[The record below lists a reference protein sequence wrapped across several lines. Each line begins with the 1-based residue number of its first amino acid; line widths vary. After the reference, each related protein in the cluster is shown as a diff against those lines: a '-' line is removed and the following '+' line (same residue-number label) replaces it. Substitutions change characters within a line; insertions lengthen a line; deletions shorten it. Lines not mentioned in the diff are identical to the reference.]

1 MAGCLLNIHGFMGS
15 ADNKNLRALK
25 RLCLDERLISPA
37 VDYLR
42 EPPGQILERLSMA
55 VRTADSPVIVVG
67 QSLGGWFANQISL
80 RFRIPCILTNPCL
93 FPHQCSVILDS
104 QMPLSYLQE
113 YKAGSGKGRNPL
125 CVILCSRDDEV
136 LPGNYTACQNLSD
149 HVRLVNG
156 THSQIENL
164 ENELKYAK
172 GLCDHMLPAS

>member
-1 MAGCLLNIHGFMGS
+1 MTGCLLNIHGFMGS

-25 RLCLDERLISPA
+25 RFCLDEQLISPA

-55 VRTADSPVIVVG
+55 IRMADNPVIVVE
-67 QSLGGWFANQISL
+67 QS
-80 RFRIPCILTNPCL
+80 
-93 FPHQCSVILDS
+93 
-104 QMPLSYLQE
+104 PLPYLQE
-113 YKAGSGKGRNPL
+113 YKAGSGKEHNPR
-125 CVILCSRDDEV
+125 CVILCSRDGEV
-136 LPGNYTACQNLSD
+136 LPDNYTACQNLSD